1 MAETRI
7 SGGAWRGRRIATP
20 RGLEVR
26 PTRSMVRQ
34 ALFNILGQELAGW
47 RVVDLYAGAGSVG
60 FEALSRGAARVTFV
74 DRHPQSLRLIAATSD
89 GLGCRDRVELVAFDA
104 VSWLRRHQTQVAAA
118 DLCFVDAP
126 YRDAQLDQVLRLLG
140 ELSPRLLVCEH
151 HRDRPMPA
159 ELGPLSAVRTARYG
173 LTGLTIYRGPRS
185 EEPRPGVAAPS
196 PGSRVTRDRHVED
209 ETTR

>member
-7 SGGAWRGRRIATP
+7 SGGAWRGRLISTP

-34 ALFNILGQELAGW
+34 ALFNILGQEMAGW

-60 FEALSRGAARVTFV
+60 FEALSRGATRATFV
-74 DRHPQSLRLIAATSD
+74 DRRPESLRLIGATAAR
-89 GLGCRDRVELVAFDA
+89 LGCPDRVELVGLEA
-104 VSWLRRHQTQVAAA
+104 VAWLRRRPAQVGES

-126 YRDAQLDQVLRLLG
+126 YRDQRLDQALDLLAA
-140 ELSPRLLVCEH
+140 LSPRLIVCEH

-159 ELGPLSAVRTARYG
+159 ELGPLLAVRSARYG
-173 LTGLTIYRGPRS
+173 LTGLTFFRRQ
-185 EEPRPGVAAPS
+185 
-196 PGSRVTRDRHVED
+196 D
-209 ETTR
+209 ETIG

>member
-1 MAETRI
+1 VAETRI
-7 SGGAWRGRRIATP
+7 SGGEWRGRRIATP

-26 PTRSMVRQ
+26 PTRAMVRQ
-34 ALFNILGQELAGW
+34 ALFNILGPGIAGA

-74 DRHPQSLRLIAATSD
+74 DRRPEILRLIGATAAR
-89 GLGCRDRVELVAFDA
+89 LGCEDRVETVGAEA
-104 VSWLRRHQTQVAAA
+104 VSWLRRRPPQVGAA

-126 YRDAQLDQVLRLLG
+126 YRDDQLITALQILG

-159 ELGPLSAVRTARYG
+159 ELGTLATVRTARYG
-173 LTGLTIYRGPRS
+173 LTGLTIYRGS
-185 EEPRPGVAAPS
+185 EAES
-196 PGSRVTRDRHVED
+196 S
-209 ETTR
+209 